1 MDRVFLY
8 KGFLSDEEC
17 EHLISL
23 DIYCLDADS
32 TLFDAALLAV
42 VAAFSHYKVMGMI
55 YHLKLWLVHL
65 PNGHLA
71 LIYESKGLF
80 CINAKNNKEE

>member
-32 TLFDAALLAV
+32 TLFDAALLAAA
-42 VAAFSHYKVMGMI
+42 AAFSHY
-55 YHLKLWLVHL
+55 L
-65 PNGHLA
+65 PNGHLV